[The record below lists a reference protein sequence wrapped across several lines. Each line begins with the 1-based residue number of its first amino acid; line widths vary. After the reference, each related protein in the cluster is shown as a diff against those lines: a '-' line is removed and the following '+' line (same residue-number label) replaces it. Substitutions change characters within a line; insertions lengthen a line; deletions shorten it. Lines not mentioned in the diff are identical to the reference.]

1 MGIHKLNQKKNRLR
15 SDRLFIVS
23 IVIVGMFIILVYQFY
38 TLQIIEHATYK
49 EDLRAS
55 VQREVEIPAI
65 RGLIYDRYGKPLVSN
80 KPIYVLKTD
89 PQVSLKKDEYNQILL
104 KVANLLEENEDT
116 YIDNIP
122 ISKTVPFTF
131 TEDAKSVRSFIT
143 NYVPYDDS
151 DFKEDVLYHYSAPE
165 LMAYLR
171 GEKGYN
177 LDPEISDEDA
187 RKILAMRLEISQTTY
202 QKYKKVTLAE
212 NISMETLA
220 AIEENQD
227 EFPSI
232 MAEVESQRY
241 YTETYSKAFG
251 NILGYTRTITES
263 QYNTLKDS
271 GYEKDDLVGQVGIEG
286 SMESEL
292 KGEKGSKLIEVDN
305 AGRTVFTLETKEAK
319 AGNDVYLTLDADLQ
333 LATYQAM
340 EKRLAEGIIA
350 RLQGKEKT
358 VPLTGREILISM
370 AKNNQLDFKV
380 MKAAPET
387 QMQRQLYDKVEA
399 DYEKALKELEE
410 KEKNLPDEEKTNL
423 TIKQHFANMLDSE
436 EILITDRE
444 LLLALAEQKSLQ
456 LEEEQIKRIWDG
468 NVGSVESIL
477 IAELESGELKP
488 DQTAIMPFSGSA
500 VVVDVNT
507 GEVLALVGYPSYDS
521 NEFTQNFN
529 SIYTKLHDGVDERN
543 IEINRALKT
552 AKAPGSTF
560 KMIVAIAG
568 LEEEVVTPDTLIHDT
583 GVYPN
588 AGEPAPKCW
597 IYTNSGHGHGSLNV
611 EGALEVSCNYYFYDV
626 AYRLGL
632 KYGGPYGGID
642 TLSKYVEM
650 FGLNETS
657 GVELEET
664 SPNISNPKNV
674 VSTQAARALNYIKN
688 MKDKKSEARQE
699 LLSEIQ
705 EYLDNFY
712 TLGDSNATD
721 LDGRIDYITQS
732 YLKKSLDSELAI
744 VLSEDLTVI
753 YDKII
758 EDIAEA
764 LEAGV
769 SATSKAIADEV
780 LARDS
785 KTSLKLRTKN
795 VIKQTLESYIEA
807 GTRKTITK
815 TLDKMPQGV
824 LEQAYYKGY
833 EAAYKRYEG
842 QEDMKEVC
850 DELQR
855 RMAAIKAGSF
865 NVRDNI
871 VDKIID
877 RILSVYVD
885 DFFKDIYME
894 WNIADNVRTAIGQ
907 GGNTFTPVQ
916 MARYMAALANGHTVY
931 DLKVVGG
938 IDDHKTTGDYT
949 QTPVKVLNTL
959 DFKESTL
966 SSVYEGMHK
975 VASGT
980 AGTARSYFTD
990 FPVEVAAKTG
1000 TAQEGVKVQYE
1011 NSWFVGFAPY
1021 DQPEIAV
1028 VTSMYGADG
1037 LGGMN
1042 TQLAK
1047 DIFEA
1052 YFKIGQEK
1060 EKVTL
1065 GNKFVQ

>member
-1 MGIHKLNQKKNRLR
+1 MGIHKLNQKKYRFL
-15 SDRLFIVS
+15 SDRLFIVA
-23 IVIVGMFIILVYQFY
+23 IVIVGMFIVLIYQFY
-38 TLQIIEHATYK
+38 TLQIIEHATYE

-89 PQVSLKKDEYNQILL
+89 PQVSLKKDDYNQILL
-104 KVANLLEENEDT
+104 KVAHLLEENEDT
-116 YIDNIP
+116 YIDNMP

-131 TEDAKSVRSFIT
+131 TEDAQSIRSFIT
-143 NYVPYDDS
+143 NYVPYDNQEH
-151 DFKEDVLYHYSAPE
+151 KEELYTYSAPE

-177 LDPEISDEDA
+177 LAADISDEDA

-202 QKYKKVTLAE
+202 QKYKKVTLAK

-227 EFPSI
+227 DFPSI

-241 YTETYSKAFG
+241 YAETYSKAFG
-251 NILGYTRTITES
+251 NILGYTRQITES
-263 QYNTLKDS
+263 QYNTLKES

-292 KGEKGSKLIEVDN
+292 RGEKGSKLIEVDN

-319 AGNDVYLTLDADLQ
+319 AGNDVYLTMDADLQ

-340 EKRLAEGIIA
+340 EKRLAEGIVA
-350 RLQGKEKT
+350 RLKGAAKT
-358 VPLTGREILISM
+358 TPLTGREILISM
-370 AKNNQLDFKV
+370 AKNNQLDFKM

-387 QMQRQLYDKVEA
+387 QMQKQLYNKIESAYQV
-399 DYEKALKELEE
+399 ALKELEE
-410 KEKNLPDEEKTNL
+410 KEQNLPDEEKTNL

-444 LLLALAEQKSLQ
+444 ILLALAEQESLK

-468 NVGSVESIL
+468 NVGSVESLL

-560 KMIVAIAG
+560 KMIVALAG
-568 LEEEVVTPDTLIHDT
+568 LEEGVVTPDTLIYDT

-588 AGEPAPKCW
+588 AGDPAPKCW
-597 IYTNSGHGHGSLNV
+597 IYTNAGHGHGALNV
-611 EGALEVSCNYYFYDV
+611 QGALEVSCNYYFYDI

-642 TLSKYVEM
+642 ALSKYVEM

-657 GVELEET
+657 GVELEEA
-664 SPNISNPKNV
+664 SPSISNPRSV
-674 VSTQAARALNYIKN
+674 VSTQSARALNYIKN
-688 MKDKKSEARQE
+688 MKDKKSQSREA
-699 LLSEIQ
+699 LLAEIQ
-705 EYLDNFY
+705 EYLEMFY
-712 TLGDSNATD
+712 PLGDSKATD
-721 LDGRIDYITQS
+721 LDGRINYVTHSYI
-732 YLKKSLDSELAI
+732 KKSLDSELAI
-744 VLSEDLTVI
+744 VLSEDLSTI
-753 YDKII
+753 YDKMI

-764 LEAGV
+764 LEQGV
-769 SATSKAIADEV
+769 NTVAKSIAEEV
-780 LARDS
+780 LKRDS
-785 KTSLKLRTKN
+785 KTSLKLRAKN
-795 VIKQTLESYIEA
+795 VVQETLEGYIET
-807 GTRKTITK
+807 GTRKTIIK
-815 TLDKMPQGV
+815 TLNKMPQGV
-824 LEQAYYKGY
+824 LEQAYYDGY
-833 EAAYKRYEG
+833 AAAYKRYEG
-842 QEDMKEVC
+842 QEEMKEVC
-850 DELQR
+850 AELER
-855 RMAAIKAGSF
+855 RMAAIKAGTL
-865 NVRDNI
+865 NVQDDVVN
-871 VDKIID
+871 KIIE

-885 DFFKDIYME
+885 DFFKDIRME
-894 WNIADNVRTAIGQ
+894 WNISDNVRTAIGQ

-916 MARYMAALANGHTVY
+916 MARYVAGLANGHTVY
-931 DLKVVGG
+931 DLKVVNG
-938 IDDHKTTGDYT
+938 IDHQKTTGDYV
-949 QTPVKVLNTL
+949 QTPIKVYNTL
-959 DFKESTL
+959 NFEEGHL

-975 VASGT
+975 VASGS
-980 AGTARSYFTD
+980 AGTARTYFSD
-990 FPVEVAAKTG
+990 FPIKVGAKTG
-1000 TAQEGVKVQYE
+1000 TAQESTYE

-1021 DQPEIAV
+1021 DEPEIAV
-1028 VTSMYGADG
+1028 VTSMYGSDG
-1037 LGGMN
+1037 LGSMN
-1042 TQLAK
+1042 IQLAR

-1052 YFKIGQEK
+1052 YFKIGEEK
-1060 EKVTL
+1060 EKMTL

>member
-1 MGIHKLNQKKNRLR
+1 MGIHKLNQKKHRLL

-23 IVIVGMFIILVYQFY
+23 IVVVGMFVVLVYQFY
-38 TLQIIEHATYK
+38 TLQIIEHAAYE

-89 PQVSLKKDEYNQILL
+89 PQVSLKKDDYNQILL
-104 KVANLLEENEDT
+104 NVANLLEENEDT
-116 YIDNIP
+116 YIDNMP

-131 TEDAKSVRSFIT
+131 TEDDQSIRSFIT
-143 NYVPYDDS
+143 NYVPYDNQEH
-151 DFKEDVLYHYSAPE
+151 KELLYTYSAPE

-177 LDPEISDEDA
+177 LDSEISDEDA
-187 RKILAMRLEISQTTY
+187 RKILAMRLQISQTTY
-202 QKYKKVTLAE
+202 QKYKKVTLAK

-220 AIEENQD
+220 AIEEHQD
-227 EFPSI
+227 DFPSI
-232 MAEVESQRY
+232 MAEVESERY

-251 NILGYTRTITES
+251 NILGYTRMITES
-263 QYNTLKDS
+263 QYNDLKDS

-340 EKRLAEGIIA
+340 EKRLAEGIVG

-370 AKNNQLDFKV
+370 AKNNQLDFNI
-380 MKAAPET
+380 MKTAPQS
-387 QMQRQLYDKVEA
+387 QMQRQLYDKVAA
-399 DYEKALKELEE
+399 DYEKALNVLKE
-410 KEKNLPDEEKTNL
+410 KEKNLSKEEKTTL

-444 LLLALAEQKSLQ
+444 LLLALGEQESLKLDEDQ
-456 LEEEQIKRIWDG
+456 MKRIWDG
-468 NVGSVESIL
+468 NIGSIEALL

-529 SIYTKLHDGVDERN
+529 SIYRKLHDGVDERN

-560 KMIVAIAG
+560 KMIVAVAG
-568 LEEEVVTPDTLIHDT
+568 LEEEVVTPDTMIYDT
-583 GVYPN
+583 GEYPN
-588 AGEPAPKCW
+588 VGLPAPKCW
-597 IYTNSGHGHGSLNV
+597 IYTNTGHGHGSLNIQ
-611 EGALEVSCNYYFYDV
+611 GALEVSCNYYFYDI

-632 KYGGPYGGID
+632 KYGAPYGGID
-642 TLSKYVEM
+642 ALSKYVEM
-650 FGLNETS
+650 FGLSHTS

-664 SPNISNPKNV
+664 APNISNPKNA

-688 MKDKKSEARQE
+688 MKDKKSENRE
-699 LLSEIQ
+699 KLLSEVQ
-705 EYLDNFY
+705 EYLDIFY
-712 TLGDSNATD
+712 TLGDSRATD
-721 LDGRIDYITQS
+721 LDGRIDYLTQS
-732 YLKKSLDSELAI
+732 YIKKSLDSELAI
-744 VLSEDLTVI
+744 VLSEDLSTI
-753 YDKII
+753 YDKVI
-758 EDIAEA
+758 EDIGDA
-764 LEAGV
+764 LQEGV
-769 SATSKAIADEV
+769 NAISKEIADEV

-785 KTSLKLRTKN
+785 KTSLKLRTKS
-795 VIKQTLESYIEA
+795 VVQETLESYIEA

-824 LEQAYYKGY
+824 LEQAYYDGY
-833 EAAYKRYEG
+833 AAAYKRYED
-842 QEDMKEVC
+842 QEDMKDVC
-850 DELQR
+850 AELER
-855 RMAAIKAGSF
+855 RMAAIKEGSF
-865 NVRDNI
+865 NAQERTVSK
-871 VDKIID
+871 VID

-885 DFFKDIYME
+885 DFFKDIHME
-894 WNIADNVRTAIGQ
+894 WNVSDNVRTAIGQ

-916 MARYMAALANGHTVY
+916 MARYVAGLANGHTVY
-931 DLKVVGG
+931 DLKVVSG
-938 IDDHKTTGDYT
+938 IDDHKITGDYT
-949 QTPVKVLNTL
+949 QTPEKVFNTL
-959 DFKESTL
+959 NFKESTL
-966 SSVYEGMHK
+966 TNIYEGMHK
-975 VASGT
+975 VATGS

-990 FPVEVAAKTG
+990 FPIQVAAKTG
-1000 TAQEGVKVQYE
+1000 TAQEGKYE

-1021 DQPEIAV
+1021 DKPEIAV

-1037 LGGMN
+1037 LGGSN

-1047 DIFEA
+1047 DVFEA

>member
-1 MGIHKLNQKKNRLR
+1 MEIRKLNQKKYRFL
-15 SDRLFIVS
+15 SDRLCIVS

-38 TLQIIEHATYK
+38 TLQIIEHATYE

-89 PQVSLKKDEYNQILL
+89 PQVSLKKDDYNQILL
-104 KVANLLEENEDT
+104 NVANLLEENEDT
-116 YIDNIP
+116 YIDNMP

-131 TEDAKSVRSFIT
+131 TEDAQSIRTFIT
-143 NYVPYDDS
+143 NYVPYDNQEH
-151 DFKEDVLYHYSAPE
+151 KEELYTYSAAE

-171 GEKGYN
+171 GEEVYN
-177 LDPEISDEDA
+177 LDPNISDEDA
-187 RKILAMRLEISQTTY
+187 RKILAMRLQISQTTY

-241 YTETYSKAFG
+241 YTEAYSKAFG

-271 GYEKDDLVGQVGIEG
+271 GYEKDDIVGQVGIEG

-292 KGEKGSKLIEVDN
+292 RGEKGSKLIEVDN
-305 AGRTVFTLETKEAK
+305 GGRTVFTLETKEAK
-319 AGNDVYLTLDADLQ
+319 AGNDVYLTMDADLQ
-333 LATYQAM
+333 LATYEAM
-340 EKRLAEGIIA
+340 EKRLAEGIVA
-350 RLQGKEKT
+350 RLQGQAKT

-370 AKNNQLDFKV
+370 AKNNQLDLKV
-380 MKAAPET
+380 MKTAPED

-399 DYEKALKELEE
+399 AYKIALQELEE
-410 KEKNLPDEEKTNL
+410 KEKNLPEEEKTNL

-436 EILITDRE
+436 ETLITDRE
-444 LLLALAEQKSLQ
+444 LLLALAEQESLK

-468 NVGSVESIL
+468 NVGSVESLL

-560 KMIVAIAG
+560 KMIVALAG
-568 LEEEVVTPDTLIHDT
+568 LEEGVVTPDTLIYDT

-588 AGEPAPKCW
+588 AGDPAPKCW
-597 IYTNSGHGHGSLNV
+597 IYTNSGHGHGALNV
-611 EGALEVSCNYYFYDV
+611 QGALEVSCNYYFYDI

-642 TLSKYVEM
+642 ALSKYVEM

-657 GVELEET
+657 GVELEEA
-664 SPNISNPKNV
+664 SPNISNPRSV

-688 MKDKKSEARQE
+688 MKDKKSESREA
-699 LLSEIQ
+699 LLLEVQ
-705 EYLDNFY
+705 EYLEMFY
-712 TLGDSNATD
+712 PLGDSKAID
-721 LDGRIDYITQS
+721 LEGRINYLTHSYI
-732 YLKKSLDSELAI
+732 KKTLDSELAI
-744 VLSEDLTVI
+744 ILSEDLPTI
-753 YDKII
+753 YDKMI
-758 EDIAEA
+758 EDIAGA
-764 LEAGV
+764 LEQGV
-769 SATSKAIADEV
+769 NTTAKTIAEEV

-785 KTSLKLRTKN
+785 KTSLKVRAKN
-795 VIKQTLESYIEA
+795 VVQETLESYIES
-807 GTRKTITK
+807 GTRKTIIK
-815 TLDKMPQGV
+815 TLNKMPQGL
-824 LEQAYYKGY
+824 LEQAYYDGY
-833 EAAYKRYEG
+833 AAAYKRYEG

-850 DELQR
+850 DELER
-855 RMAAIKAGSF
+855 RMAAIKAGTL
-865 NVRDNI
+865 NVQDDV

-885 DFFKDIYME
+885 DFFKDIRME
-894 WNIADNVRTAIGQ
+894 WNVSDNVRTAIGQ

-916 MARYMAALANGHTVY
+916 MARYVAGLANGHTVY
-931 DLKVVGG
+931 DLKVVSGV
-938 IDDHKTTGDYT
+938 DHQKTTGDYI
-949 QTPVKVLNTL
+949 QTPIKVFNTL
-959 DFKESTL
+959 DFKEEHL

-975 VASGT
+975 VASGS
-980 AGTARSYFTD
+980 AGTARTYFTD
-990 FPVEVAAKTG
+990 FPVKVAAKTG
-1000 TAQEGVKVQYE
+1000 TAQESNYE

-1037 LGGMN
+1037 LGSMN
-1042 TQLAK
+1042 IQLAK

-1052 YFKIGQEK
+1052 YFKIGEEK
-1060 EKVTL
+1060 EKMTL